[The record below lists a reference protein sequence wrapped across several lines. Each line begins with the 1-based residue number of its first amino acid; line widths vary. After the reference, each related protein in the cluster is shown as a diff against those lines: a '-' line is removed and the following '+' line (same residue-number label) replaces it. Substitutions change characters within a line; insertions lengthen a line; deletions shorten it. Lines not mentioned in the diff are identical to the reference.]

1 MAFKTKLSGGGDKFA
16 FQDEL
21 DKVKGGFKSRFK
33 KKTPTL
39 GIRDILPIFRAL
51 GFNKGGAVLKSRR
64 KQTKYF

>member
-1 MAFKTKLSGGGDKFA
+1 MAFKTKLSGGGGDKFA

-39 GIRDILPIFRAL
+39 GIRQLLREMGF